1 MNYFIEDSEIAAIIA
16 AGEAVSVTRR
26 IDGRDYSLRFTFQEN
41 TRVLLITDVTEA
53 MAAARSKNDFIA
65 NVTHEMNTPLT
76 NIRGFA
82 ELIESGSLPP
92 ERVTSAAAHMDGT
105 ADDAVRADLIQQQA
119 HGGDVGDGVHRPHL
133 VEVDLVHGSAVDG
146 AFGFG
151 DDLIDRQHVLLHLV
165 LDGHGRHHGADI
177 GHGAVVMV
185 MAVLVVVMMMVM
197 VVVMVMIVVM
207 RMVMMMV
214 MVMLMFVAVLMV
226 MMMLMRMLMRMD
238 MVVGMGVARVSA
250 VPGKTATINFF
261 RLENVRFADLPGY
274 GYAKVSQ
281 SEKQRWSDLIETYFN
296 SDRRIGLVF
305 QLIDMRHPPTRDD
318 LMMVDFLIECELPF
332 VVVLTK
338 KDKLSKKQ
346 QEERLAALQQELPY
360 ADQIHIV
367 PFSAVKG
374 DGVEELRE
382 IIDEIAEENKE

>member
-1 MNYFIEDSEIAAIIA
+1 MNYHNVVFETSYGKASQLGASDLVEIAF
-16 AGEAVSVTRR
+16 AGRSNVGKS
-26 IDGRDYSLRFTFQEN
+26 SLINKIFNR
-41 TRVLLITDVTEA
+41 
-53 MAAARSKNDFIA
+53 K
-65 NVTHEMNTPLT
+65 
-76 NIRGFA
+76 
-82 ELIESGSLPP
+82 SL
-92 ERVTSAAAHMDGT
+92 
-105 ADDAVRADLIQQQA
+105 
-119 HGGDVGDGVHRPHL
+119 
-133 VEVDLVHGSAVDG
+133 
-146 AFGFG
+146 
-151 DDLIDRQHVLLHLV
+151 
-165 LDGHGRHHGADI
+165 
-177 GHGAVVMV
+177 
-185 MAVLVVVMMMVM
+185 
-197 VVVMVMIVVM
+197 
-207 RMVMMMV
+207 
-214 MVMLMFVAVLMV
+214 
-226 MMMLMRMLMRMD
+226 
-238 MVVGMGVARVSA
+238 ARVSA

-305 QLIDMRHPPTRDD
+305 Q
-318 LMMVDFLIECELPF
+318 LIECELPF